1 MRKYMTFLMATAL
14 CGTGASA
21 AMAEDLSL
29 QLNWKAGG
37 DHAPIYYALEQG
49 WYEEA
54 GVDLDVRQGSGS
66 GASAKALAVGQAD
79 LAIIDTPT
87 ALQFIGNDT
96 PIKGVFVAYNDSPYG
111 IYWKKSSGIE
121 TVADLKG
128 RKIGAPAFDAAR
140 QMWIPI
146 ANALNLDPDS
156 VEWVNLQPTAKVAAL
171 QSGAI
176 DATTHFYSVH
186 FIYEDVLGDDL
197 GYALLRDEGLN
208 PYGLAYFASDDSIA
222 EKHDAIEAMV
232 HVTQRAFSAC
242 LEDPAPCAKALS
254 QAVSMKESDAARELE
269 YASRVIPGIDNP
281 LAIGEWDIE
290 RVAADYDLV
299 EASFEITPFDPKTA
313 VTNEFIDT
321 SIKYPT
327 TN

>member
-1 MRKYMTFLMATAL
+1 MTFLMATAL
-14 CGTGASA
+14 CGGGATA
-21 AMAEDLSL
+21 ALAEDLSL

-37 DHAPIYYALEQG
+37 DHAPIYYALEKG

-54 GVDLDVRQGSGS
+54 GVDLDVRQGSDS

-96 PIKGVFVAYNDSPYG
+96 PIK
-111 IYWKKSSGIE
+111 
-121 TVADLKG
+121 
-128 RKIGAPAFDAAR
+128 
-140 QMWIPI
+140 
-146 ANALNLDPDS
+146 
-156 VEWVNLQPTAKVAAL
+156 
-171 QSGAI
+171 
-176 DATTHFYSVH
+176 
-186 FIYEDVLGDDL
+186 DVLGDDL

-208 PYGLAYFASDDSIA
+208 PYGLAYFASDDLIA
-222 EKHDAIEAMV
+222 EKHDSIEAMV
-232 HVTQRAFSAC
+232 HVTQRTFAAC

-269 YASRVIPGIDNP
+269 YAARVMPGLDNP
-281 LAIGEWDIE
+281 LAIGEWDVE

-299 EASFEITPFDPKTA
+299 EASFEIAPFDPKSA

-321 SIKYPT
+321 SIKYPSA
-327 TN
+327 N